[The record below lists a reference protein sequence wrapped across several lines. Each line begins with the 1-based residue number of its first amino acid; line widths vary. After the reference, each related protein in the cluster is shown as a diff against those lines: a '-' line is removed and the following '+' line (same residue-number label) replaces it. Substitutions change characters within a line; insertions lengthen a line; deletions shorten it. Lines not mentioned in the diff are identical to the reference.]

1 MRPCPNCNAACPDG
15 VPSCPV
21 CGFGFVAPGAPAA
34 PAPPVVDL
42 GRTVVQGS
50 TSPFAGASL
59 PPVPSVPPEG
69 ASVPTAKAAPA
80 ALFKGTMVGIAPPEL
95 LAASRSQASDKSQ
108 SAPAGSADPGSAQA
122 GPAQPGSAQ
131 PATSQPRGPAAFKG
145 TMIGIAPAGF
155 GGPADAPPA
164 APGNRPIPKGTMMGL
179 APPELLEMPS
189 VPPGVPSVPPM
200 LSAPPIPSDPP
211 VRGGLPTGTVALSP
225 GGTVTLPGGTAS
237 TALLSPGGTVTLPAG
252 TAGAAAAAAAAAAA
266 TGGPAPSAGN
276 APGGGFKK
284 TVMGVARPG
293 IAPINP
299 GAEKRPEAAAPAHAP
314 APAPFQYSPAP
325 IESPSLQPPLGEEEL
340 RVVPGSGR
348 ARRIPF
354 GAAIAI
360 SAAAALLT
368 AAFVALLLYR
378 SRGTLEAKV
387 ALDGEGREQLE
398 LRCEGCADGATVR
411 LGSASARFKAQK
423 AALRLDRPLGIG
435 DNQITLALERQPGK
449 SEEVEITVP
458 VEFRVRGD
466 TEGLTQ
472 TPPKVGV
479 RVEALPTSGVV
490 VDGKPLALDAA
501 GKGRIELD
509 VQKDL
514 TGDDPQVKTLE
525 RKVSYSITPPGG
537 TPHAGEV
544 SIRLGITPLTLQ
556 APGES
561 IVIEGPTFVLSGR
574 TAKNGVVTVEG
585 RPITVDANGHFAQ
598 MMGVS
603 TAGETTIVA
612 RATAPDLAPRLVR
625 MKVRRV
631 ASLAAEVAALRGRT
645 TSAYSAISDNTDGK
659 RGLAVL
665 LDGSVVEA
673 RAESFSTVLLLDVS
687 GGCPSAPCLARVTHG
702 GKLNLEPGNGVTV
715 SGTLLGAVE
724 GPRAGTRVP
733 AVRAEFVLA
742 KGKK

>member
-21 CGFGFVAPGAPAA
+21 CGFGFVAPGAPAV

-50 TSPFAGASL
+50 TSPFAGTSL
-59 PPVPSVPPEG
+59 PPVPTVPPEG

-95 LAASRSQASDKSQ
+95 LAAARSQAADKPQ
-108 SAPAGSADPGSAQA
+108 SAPAGTAEPGSAQA
-122 GPAQPGSAQ
+122 SSAQPGSAQ
-131 PATSQPRGPAAFKG
+131 PGTSQPRGPAAFKG

-164 APGNRPIPKGTMMGL
+164 TAGNRPIPKGTMMGL

-200 LSAPPIPSDPP
+200 LSAPPIPTDPP

-225 GGTVTLPGGTAS
+225 GGTVTLPGGTAGAAS
-237 TALLSPGGTVTLPAG
+237 LSPGGTVTLPAG
-252 TAGAAAAAAAAAAA
+252 TAGAAAAAAASAAAA
-266 TGGPAPSAGN
+266 

-299 GAEKRPEAAAPAHAP
+299 GAEKRPEPSAPAP

-325 IESPSLQPPLGEEEL
+325 IEPSSPQPPLGEEEL
-340 RVVPGSGR
+340 RVIPGSGR
-348 ARRIPF
+348 TRRIPF

-387 ALDGEGREQLE
+387 GLDGEGREQLE

-411 LGSASARFKAQK
+411 LGSASARFQAQK

-472 TPPKVGV
+472 TPPKVSV

-537 TPHAGEV
+537 TPQAGEV

-631 ASLAAEVAALRGRT
+631 ASLAAEVAALRGRA

-733 AVRAEFVLA
+733 AVRAEFVLS

>member
-1 MRPCPNCNAACPDG
+1 MRSCPNCSAACPDG

-21 CGFGFVAPGAPAA
+21 CGFGFSPGAPAP
-34 PAPPVVDL
+34 PAPSIIDL

-50 TSPFAGASL
+50 PAALSNDSL

-69 ASVPTAKAAPA
+69 QSVPTAKAAPA
-80 ALFKGTMVGIAPPEL
+80 SLFKGTMVGIAPPEL
-95 LAASRSQASDKSQ
+95 VKAA
-108 SAPAGSADPGSAQA
+108 AQA
-122 GPAQPGSAQ
+122 AEKPASSAAQPPPQ
-131 PATSQPRGPAAFKG
+131 PFKG
-145 TMIGIAPAGF
+145 TMIGIAPVAL
-155 GGPADAPPA
+155 PA
-164 APGNRPIPKGTMMGL
+164 APAAPAPASASPPNRPIPKGTMMGL
-179 APPELLEMPS
+179 APPEILEAPPPMVS
-189 VPPGVPSVPPM
+189 VPPVPPAT
-200 LSAPPIPSDPP
+200 SPS
-211 VRGGLPTGTVALSP
+211 GTAFLSP
-225 GGTVTLPGGTAS
+225 GGTVTLA
-237 TALLSPGGTVTLPAG
+237 AG
-252 TAGAAAAAAAAAAA
+252 TSASAAAAAAAASAGV
-266 TGGPAPSAGN
+266 GGTQILAPSQ
-276 APGGGFKK
+276 PGVNEPPGGFKK

-293 IAPINP
+293 IAPVRP
-299 GAEKRPEAAAPAHAP
+299 GIEKPRSDPPPAAAPAPSPFQYAP
-314 APAPFQYSPAP
+314 APVNVPLPQA
-325 IESPSLQPPLGEEEL
+325 PLGEDEL

-348 ARRIPF
+348 SRRIPF

-368 AAFVALLLYR
+368 AAGVALLLYR

-387 ALDGEGREQLE
+387 ALDRDGREQLE
-398 LRCEGCADGATVR
+398 LVCEGCADGATVR
-411 LGSASARFKAQK
+411 LGSASARFQAKK
-423 AALRLDRPLGIG
+423 AALRLDRALAIG
-435 DNQITLALERQPGK
+435 DNQLTLALERQPGK
-449 SEEVEITVP
+449 SEEVELTVP

-466 TEGLTQ
+466 TEGLSQ
-472 TPPKVGV
+472 NPPKVSV
-479 RVEALPTSGVV
+479 RVEALAGSGVV
-490 VDGKPLALDAA
+490 VDGKPLTLDSA
-501 GKGRIELD
+501 GKGRVDLD

-525 RKVSYSITPPGG
+525 RKVLYSITPPGG
-537 TPHAGEV
+537 APQAGEV
-544 SIRLGITPLTLQ
+544 SIQLGITPLTLQ

-585 RPITVDANGHFAQ
+585 RPITVDALGHFAQ

-631 ASLAAEVAALRGRT
+631 DSLAAEVAALRGRA

-665 LDGSVVEA
+665 LDGSIVEA

-687 GGCPSAPCLARVTHG
+687 GGCPSSPCLARVTHG
-702 GKLNLEPGNGVTV
+702 GKLNLEAGNNVTV
-715 SGTLLGAVE
+715 SGTLVGSVE

-733 AVRAEFVLA
+733 AVRAEFVLP

>member
-1 MRPCPNCNAACPDG
+1 
-15 VPSCPV
+15 VI
-21 CGFGFVAPGAPAA
+21 
-34 PAPPVVDL
+34 DL

-50 TSPFAGASL
+50 TSQLTGESL
-59 PPVPSVPPEG
+59 PPVPTVPPEG
-69 ASVPTAKAAPA
+69 QSVPTAKAAPA

-95 LAASRSQASDKSQ
+95 LEGTKAREPAPAQPSSTPTQ
-108 SAPAGSADPGSAQA
+108 SAPPATAQA
-122 GPAQPGSAQ
+122 KGNAP
-131 PATSQPRGPAAFKG
+131 FKG
-145 TMIGIAPAGF
+145 TMIGLAPAELAG
-155 GGPADAPPA
+155 AAAPPA
-164 APGNRPIPKGTMMGL
+164 TSGNRSIPKGTMIGL
-179 APPELLEMPS
+179 SPPELLEMPGVPT
-189 VPPGVPSVPPM
+189 VPPLPSSPP
-200 LSAPPIPSDPP
+200 LPSAPPIPSHSP
-211 VRGGLPTGTVALSP
+211 VRGGLPTGTLAI
-225 GGTVTLPGGTAS
+225 A
-237 TALLSPGGTVTLPAG
+237 PGGTVTLPAG
-252 TAGAAAAAAAAAAA
+252 TAGAAAAAAAAVAAA
-266 TGGPAPSAGN
+266 SGATSGTGPAPVN
-276 APGGGFKK
+276 PPGGGFKK

-293 IAPINP
+293 IAPIAP
-299 GAEKRPEAAAPAHAP
+299 GIEKPRAEPPPAAPP
-314 APAPFQYSPAP
+314 AAPFQYTPPVIEPAAPAP
-325 IESPSLQPPLGEEEL
+325 LAEEEL
-340 RVVPGSGR
+340 RAVTGSGR
-348 ARRIPF
+348 SRRIPF

-387 ALDGEGREQLE
+387 ALDSEGREQLE

-411 LGSASARFKAQK
+411 LGTASARFRAQK
-423 AALRLDRPLGIG
+423 AALRLDRTLVIG
-435 DNQITLALERQPGK
+435 DNQLNLALERQPGK
-449 SEEVEITVP
+449 SEDVELTVP

-472 TPPKVGV
+472 NPPKVGV
-479 RVEALPTSGVV
+479 RVEALPNSGVV
-490 VDGKPLALDAA
+490 VDGKPLALDAS

-556 APGES
+556 APGDS

-612 RATAPDLAPRLVR
+612 RATAPDHAPRLVR

-631 ASLAAEVAALRGRT
+631 PSLAAEAAALRGRS
-645 TSAYSAISDNTDGK
+645 TSAYSAIADNTDGK

-665 LDGSVVEA
+665 LDGSVLEA

-702 GKLNLEPGNGVTV
+702 GKLNLEPGNSVTV
-715 SGTLLGAVE
+715 SGTLLGSVE

-733 AVRAEFVLA
+733 AVRAEFVLS

>member
-21 CGFGFVAPGAPAA
+21 CGFGFVAPGAPAV

-50 TSPFAGASL
+50 TSPFAGTSL
-59 PPVPSVPPEG
+59 PPVPTVPPEG

-95 LAASRSQASDKSQ
+95 LAAARSQAGDKPQ
-108 SAPAGSADPGSAQA
+108 SAPAGTAEPGSAQA
-122 GPAQPGSAQ
+122 SSAQPGSAQ
-131 PATSQPRGPAAFKG
+131 PGTSQPRGPAAFKG

-164 APGNRPIPKGTMMGL
+164 TAGNRPIPKGTMMGL

-200 LSAPPIPSDPP
+200 LSAPPIPTDPP

-225 GGTVTLPGGTAS
+225 GGTVTLPGGTAGAAS
-237 TALLSPGGTVTLPAG
+237 LSPGGTVTLPAG
-252 TAGAAAAAAAAAAA
+252 TAASAAAA
-266 TGGPAPSAGN
+266 

-299 GAEKRPEAAAPAHAP
+299 GAEKRPEPSAPAP

-325 IESPSLQPPLGEEEL
+325 IEPSSPQPPLGEEEL

-348 ARRIPF
+348 TRRIPF

-387 ALDGEGREQLE
+387 GLDGEGREQLE

-411 LGSASARFKAQK
+411 LGSASARFQAQK

-472 TPPKVGV
+472 TPPKVSV

-537 TPHAGEV
+537 TPQAGEV

-631 ASLAAEVAALRGRT
+631 ASLAAEVAALRGRA

-733 AVRAEFVLA
+733 AVRAEFVLS

>member
-1 MRPCPNCNAACPDG
+1 MRLCPNCNAACPDG

-21 CGFGFVAPGAPAA
+21 CGFGFDPPGAPAP
-34 PAPPVVDL
+34 PAPSVIDL

-50 TSPFAGASL
+50 AGPFVGESL

-69 ASVPTAKAAPA
+69 QSAPTAKAVPA

-95 LAASRSQASDKSQ
+95 LAAAKGQE
-108 SAPAGSADPGSAQA
+108 P
-122 GPAQPGSAQ
+122 PAQPGSAQ
-131 PATSQPRGPAAFKG
+131 PPQSAQPATSQPKGSAQFKG
-145 TMIGIAPAGF
+145 TMIGIAPAGL
-155 GGPADAPPA
+155 GGPADAPPM
-164 APGNRPIPKGTMMGL
+164 PSGHRPIPKGTMIGL
-179 APPELLEMPS
+179 APPELLEMP
-189 VPPGVPSVPPM
+189 GTPSVPPFPSTPP
-200 LSAPPIPSDPP
+200 LPSAPPIPSGPP
-211 VRGGLPTGTVALSP
+211 TRGGLPTGTLAL
-225 GGTVTLPGGTAS
+225 A
-237 TALLSPGGTVTLPAG
+237 PGGTVTLPAG
-252 TAGAAAAAAAAAAA
+252 TAGASAAAAVAAA
-266 TGGPAPSAGN
+266 THAIAGAPSAG
-276 APGGGFKK
+276 ATSAGGTAILPSGGLKK

-293 IAPINP
+293 IAPISP
-299 GAEKRPEAAAPAHAP
+299 GIEKPRAEAEAPAP
-314 APAPFQYSPAP
+314 APAPFQYSPPVVEPVAP
-325 IESPSLQPPLGEEEL
+325 AAPLPEEEL
-340 RVVPGSGR
+340 RTVTGSGR
-348 ARRIPF
+348 TRRIPF

-368 AAFVALLLYR
+368 AAVVALLLYR

-387 ALDGEGREQLE
+387 ALDGEGREQLV
-398 LRCEGCADGATVR
+398 LRCEGCADGTTVR
-411 LGSASARFKAQK
+411 LGSASARFEGQK
-423 AALRLDRPLGIG
+423 AALRLDRTLAIG
-435 DNQITLALERQPGK
+435 DNQISLELERQPGK
-449 SEEVEITVP
+449 SEEVELTVP

-472 TPPKVGV
+472 NPPKVGV
-479 RVEALPTSGVV
+479 RVEALPNSGVV
-490 VDGKPLALDAA
+490 IDGKPIALDAS

-537 TPHAGEV
+537 TPQAGEV

-556 APGES
+556 APGDS

-612 RATAPDLAPRLVR
+612 RATAPDQAPRLVR

-631 ASLAAEVAALRGRT
+631 PSLAAEAAALRGRS
-645 TSAYSAISDNTDGK
+645 TSSYSAISDNTDGK

-665 LDGSVVEA
+665 LDGSIVEA

-702 GKLNLEPGNGVTV
+702 GKLNLEPGNNVTV
-715 SGTLLGAVE
+715 SGTLLGSVD